1 MTHFTHATSNFS
13 SRLVCFE
20 GGWVHWVAPI
30 KSILLVASSSAPPP
44 LPPLLPLL
52 PNNPDPPC
60 WHLHSLILSKPN
72 QLVIAATRSNL
83 CIFSD
88 IPKTMGRK
96 IVCTF
101 WERKTLQNIN
111 LSIEGSLESK
121 IPEAEQKYG
130 RMWMEFWADFGF
142 WCRSIDTFLAWLIWL
157 VKTAITLIGWLDPHT
172 FQLMA
177 TNPDAGMPVFFPTGL
192 LFRQK
197 VAFVFPTGFFH
208 QGKLHFL
215 LSSVSPVSGGSLL
228 RCRDRIL
235 QQIFTRKLST
245 LVLKYDFCY
254 PQALRQL
261 SKIHFNFG
269 IQWVQQFKYQFHANM
284 FAF

>member
-1 MTHFTHATSNFS
+1 MIQVIHATSNFS

-30 KSILLVASSSAPPP
+30 KSILLVASGSRHHQCPP
-44 LPPLLPLL
+44 LSFPTTQTPHVDTFILSFFQNPINSLSLPL
-52 PNNPDPPC
+52 C
-60 WHLHSLILSKPN
+60 
-72 QLVIAATRSNL
+72 RSNL

-88 IPKTMGRK
+88 IPKTMSRK
-96 IVCTF
+96 IVLTF

-111 LSIEGSLESK
+111 LSIKGSLESK

-130 RMWMEFWADFGF
+130 GMWMEFWADFGF

-208 QGKLHFL
+208 KGKLHFL

-235 QQIFTRKLST
+235 QQIFTSKLST
-245 LVLKYDFCY
+245 LVLKYDFCKL
-254 PQALRQL
+254 QTFRQL
-261 SKIHFNFG
+261 YTIHLKFG
-269 IQWVQQFKYQFHANM
+269 T
-284 FAF
+284 